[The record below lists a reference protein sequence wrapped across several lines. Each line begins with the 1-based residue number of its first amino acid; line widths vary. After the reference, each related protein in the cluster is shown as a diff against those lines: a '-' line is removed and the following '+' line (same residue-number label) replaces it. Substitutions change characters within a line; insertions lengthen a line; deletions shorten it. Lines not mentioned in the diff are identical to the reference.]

1 MIIFEKVFQE
11 ESSTNENG
19 TAKTEE
25 KSLRTLHTH
34 LVQDWRGQNAF
45 TQVKVEQKEKCAKFL
60 VG

>member
-1 MIIFEKVFQE
+1 MLIFEKVFQE
-11 ESSTNENG
+11 ESSTDEICG
-19 TAKTEE
+19 RAKTEE
-25 KSLRTLHTH
+25 KSSVSSPH